1 MRCIAIVQ
9 PHLWPRKIVNRKI
22 WLLRHGI
29 FIQWDITQEQKWNN
43 AMCSNMDAPRDYQT
57 KWSKPEKDKC
67 IWYCL
72 YEESKIKKKEKDT
85 NELTDKT
92 K

>member
-1 MRCIAIVQ
+1 
-9 PHLWPRKIVNRKI
+9 
-22 WLLRHGI
+22 
-29 FIQWDITQEQKWNN
+29 
-43 AMCSNMDAPRDYQT
+43 MCSNMDAPRDYQT